1 MTTSLLSSPHAE
13 SWTTAPIHLQLGVY
27 QGDPLSV
34 IIFNT
39 VMNTLVDSITQRCSR
54 LGYSPSSISSTI
66 NLLQYADDTSLI
78 SDGPASC
85 QQLFG
90 LTEAWLSWSGMRAN
104 VPKWVSVA
112 IKAST
117 GKAYNPDL
125 TLNKESIPY
134 LDNSTFHFLGAP
146 VAIHSTAAET
156 RNHLVTKLSSMLHK
170 VDDVPITRQQKLKL
184 FRICICPRLTRD
196 LSISDL
202 PIWWLC
208 STLQPIATRF
218 LKKWSGLARP
228 ADPNWLFLPKFNSGL
243 DIPHL
248 VTMYKMIQAAK
259 AGSHMYSSDS
269 TIRAIAT
276 QDTLHESQLQRPSFR
291 PHQEVVNVIKEDP
304 GASEKKVISRVKAK
318 IQAEDTAARLDHTT
332 ILQGQGLTVREFAG
346 GHCGPELVLSHL

>member
-39 VMNTLVDSITQRCSR
+39 VMNTLVDSITQRCSC
-54 LGYSPSSISSTI
+54 LSYSLSSISSTI

-146 VAIHSTAAET
+146 VAIHSTAAVT
-156 RNHLVTKLSSMLHK
+156 RNHLVTKLSSMLQK
-170 VDDVPITRQQKLKL
+170 VDDVPIT
-184 FRICICPRLTRD
+184 
-196 LSISDL
+196 
-202 PIWWLC
+202 
-208 STLQPIATRF
+208 
-218 LKKWSGLARP
+218 
-228 ADPNWLFLPKFNSGL
+228 
-243 DIPHL
+243 
-248 VTMYKMIQAAK
+248 V
-259 AGSHMYSSDS
+259 
-269 TIRAIAT
+269 
-276 QDTLHESQLQRPSFR
+276 
-291 PHQEVVNVIKEDP
+291 
-304 GASEKKVISRVKAK
+304 SR
-318 IQAEDTAARLDHTT
+318 
-332 ILQGQGLTVREFAG
+332 
-346 GHCGPELVLSHL
+346 S